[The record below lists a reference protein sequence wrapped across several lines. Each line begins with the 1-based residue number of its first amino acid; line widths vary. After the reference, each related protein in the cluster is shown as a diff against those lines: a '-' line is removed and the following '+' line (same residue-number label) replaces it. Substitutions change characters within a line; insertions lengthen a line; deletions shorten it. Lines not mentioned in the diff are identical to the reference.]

1 MQVKKKIIR
10 NSFSKTQK
18 KNYLIIITKFI
29 HHLGKKGFRCLRVFC
44 YLFFSLKN
52 RDEWNSI
59 IISHLIIPE
68 FRTDLDIRYDKA
80 NSSLI
85 IAKTEEKKKIIS
97 LFKIV
102 SSLISPRH
110 VI

>member
-18 KNYLIIITKFI
+18 KILFNYYYQI
-29 HHLGKKGFRCLRVFC
+29 HSSFGEKRFSLSQGFL
-44 YLFFSLKN
+44 LSFFSLKN